1 MAGSA
6 SVITYDDGID
16 GAGFQGGIRKVL
28 IDWTSDASDGT
39 CVITT
44 RKIVGQLIKAVTDP
58 GATAPTD
65 NYDIVITDEEGVDVL
80 AACVAA
86 GRLADRD
93 TANSE
98 QAYFFVEN
106 VDAAPLASSVH
117 PVVCDKLTISIAAAG
132 NSKLGQLI
140 LYYRPM

>member
-1 MAGSA
+1 MAGTST
-6 SVITYDDGID
+6 VTYDNGED
-16 GAGFQGGIRKVL
+16 GAGIQCGIRKII
-28 IDWTSDASDGT
+28 IDWVSDASDGT

-44 RKIVGQLIKAVTDP
+44 RKIVGSLIKAVTDP

-65 NYDIVITDEEGVDVL
+65 NYDINITDPEGVDVL
-80 AACVAA
+80 AVCIAA

-106 VDAAPLASSVH
+106 LDASALASSVH
-117 PVVCDKLTISIAAAG
+117 PVVCDPLTITITNAG

-140 LYYRPM
+140 LYYRPG